1 MHKTQS
7 NILHH
12 LKAPKAISPDPATGY
27 YNPFPSFPFSGPL
40 RPVYPLSEH
49 RTIPKSIPHPVWSE
63 DGNPKYSRSLANR
76 NKFDI
81 LDAKGIEAMRKVGKL
96 AREVLDLAAEA
107 AKPGVTTDYV
117 DEVVHKACIERKVRP
132 RRIAA
137 HMRLMI
143 YVLPYL
149 HGHRVLVIS
158 FAAQLQPLPQVMLY
172 VCQRSHLPR
181 YS

>member
-1 MHKTQS
+1 MQGTHKSMHKSQS

-12 LKAPKAISPDPATGY
+12 LMAPKAISPDPATGY

-117 DEVVHKACIERKVRP
+117 DEVVHKACIERKVR
-132 RRIAA
+132 
-137 HMRLMI
+137 
-143 YVLPYL
+143 
-149 HGHRVLVIS
+149 
-158 FAAQLQPLPQVMLY
+158 
-172 VCQRSHLPR
+172 QRPSR
-181 YS
+181 DI